1 MSSGNPQLT
10 LREILQHARKQ
21 KQLSQLELSMRLGI
35 SQRHLSFIESA
46 RARPSRGLLLRWLQ
60 ALDVT
65 PRTIGRALLLA
76 GFAPEPA
83 GAQADEHPDGLEP
96 VLGALRRLLEGHD
109 PWPGYVI
116 DAHWNVL
123 DLNRGGRWLA
133 GLLLPG
139 TPYVTGPG
147 KVNLLELMLAP
158 DGILSRLRNLS
169 EVGPAL
175 LAHVRDD
182 ANALPALQPKAAA
195 LCEFLRSRLGE
206 GAVSAP
212 WFQRSAPS
220 IVSRF
225 DTPLGELA
233 FHSVFTTFGTPQDID
248 HGSLRIEYM
257 FPASVQTQAVLLQ
270 ALGSRPE
277 RAPEVTS
284 RPETADEL
292 RRSPPHQR
300 RTRQQKKA

>member
-1 MSSGNPQLT
+1 MSSQNPQLT

-21 KQLSQLELSMRLGI
+21 KHLSQLELSMRLGI

-83 GAQADEHPDGLEP
+83 GAQADEHPDVVE
-96 VLGALRRLLEGHD
+96 
-109 PWPGYVI
+109 
-116 DAHWNVL
+116 
-123 DLNRGGRWLA
+123 
-133 GLLLPG
+133 PG

-169 EVGPAL
+169 EVGPGL

-225 DTPLGELA
+225 GTPLGELA

-257 FPASVQTQAVLLQ
+257 FPASVQTQAALLQ

-284 RPETADEL
+284 RPETADES
-292 RRSPPHQR
+292 RRSPPHQGR
-300 RTRQQKKA
+300 VQQQKKA

>member
-1 MSSGNPQLT
+1 MQSQNPQLT
-10 LREILQHARKQ
+10 LRDILQHARKQ
-21 KQLSQLELSMRLGI
+21 KHLSQLEMSMRLGI

-60 ALDVT
+60 DLDVT
-65 PRTIGRALLLA
+65 PKTRDRALLLA

-83 GAQADEHPDGLEP
+83 CAQSDEHSDVHAPA
-96 VLGALRRLLEGHD
+96 LGAMRKLLEGHD

-139 TPYVTGPG
+139 TPYVTVPG
-147 KVNLLELMLAP
+147 QVNLLQLMLAP

-182 ANALPALQPKAAA
+182 ANAVPALQPKATA

-212 WFQRSAPS
+212 WFQRLAPS
-220 IVSRF
+220 IVSHF

-257 FPASVQTQAVLLQ
+257 FPASSQTQAVLLQ

-277 RAPEVTS
+277 RAREVTS

-292 RRSPPHQR
+292 RRSPPHQG